1 MGNIA
6 PVLQSQLIEE
16 VQILLELREYDNL
29 DEGNLTR
36 MWERVEKHAADFASS
51 LS

>member
-1 MGNIA
+1 MSNIA
-6 PVLQSQLIEE
+6 PVFQKQLIEE
-16 VQILLELREYDNL
+16 VQILLELRKYDNG

-36 MWERVEKHAADFASS
+36 MWKRMEEHAADFASS